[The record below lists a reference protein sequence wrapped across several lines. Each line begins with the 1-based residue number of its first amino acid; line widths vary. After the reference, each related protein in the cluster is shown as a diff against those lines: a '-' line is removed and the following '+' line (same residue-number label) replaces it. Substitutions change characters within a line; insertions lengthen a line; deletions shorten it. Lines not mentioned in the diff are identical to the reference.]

1 MGGLLSICCGRKSSI
16 GPPATRTH
24 RNHGGRPGKGGG
36 APTYDIQ
43 DPAYVTENHPGGC
56 DGDCGGSNGGG
67 DGGGGA
73 SGGDGGGGGDN
84 GGGGGGGGC
93 GGCGGCGG
101 YGG

>member
-24 RNHGGRPGKGGG
+24 RNRGGRKGGG
-36 APTYDIQ
+36 GPTIEAYDIQ

-67 DGGGGA
+67 DGGGGN
-73 SGGDGGGGGDN
+73 GGNGGGDS

-93 GGCGGCGG
+93 GGCGGCAGCGG
-101 YGG
+101 